1 MPLLGRG
8 MLPNFCDKIGY
19 TRRMSTKNEKYG
31 SKSAMKKHEKTE
43 GKMEK
48 KMEYGKKA
56 AKKK

>member
-1 MPLLGRG
+1 MLSLGRA
-8 MLPNFCDKIGY
+8 MLPNFCPKIRY

>member
-1 MPLLGRG
+1 
-8 MLPNFCDKIGY
+8 MLPNFGDEIGY
-19 TRRMSTKNEKYG
+19 TRRMSTKNEKYK
-31 SKSAMKKHEKTE
+31 SKGAMKKHEKTE